1 TGIDV
6 YDKVY
11 AIGDLKLIQRLH
23 EWDQN
28 QIGGYEIDVQDPE
41 QMEET
46 ALTIYQDLPA
56 GWNAITLKELSPEI
70 FDWLQLQNTN
80 KYILIV
86 VMIVIAAINLI
97 TCLIILI
104 LERTN
109 MIALLKAVGAKE
121 NAIQQIFLYYGSW
134 IALRGIS
141 FGLLLGL
148 GICFLQKYT
157 KFIKLNEEAYYVD
170 AAPVVVDF
178 MQVAFVAVATLL
190 LSMLTLVLPSL
201 LSRKL
206 NPSKAL
212 QFR

>member
-1 TGIDV
+1 
-6 YDKVY
+6 
-11 AIGDLKLIQRLH
+11 
-23 EWDQN
+23 
-28 QIGGYEIDVQDPE
+28 
-41 QMEET
+41 
-46 ALTIYQDLPA
+46 
-56 GWNAITLKELSPEI
+56 
-70 FDWLQLQNTN
+70 
-80 KYILIV
+80 
-86 VMIVIAAINLI
+86 
-97 TCLIILI
+97 
-104 LERTN
+104 
-109 MIALLKAVGAKE
+109 
-121 NAIQQIFLYYGSW
+121 
-134 IALRGIS
+134 LRGIS

-201 LSRKL
+201 LSRKQ